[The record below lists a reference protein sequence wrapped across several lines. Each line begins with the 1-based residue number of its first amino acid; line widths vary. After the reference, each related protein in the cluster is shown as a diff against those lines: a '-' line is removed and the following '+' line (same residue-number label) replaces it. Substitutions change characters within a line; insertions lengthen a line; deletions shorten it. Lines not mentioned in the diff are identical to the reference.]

1 MITPTVRYKLPPHI
15 GYAVCRG
22 HFHEIAPGFREARGG
37 SSPRTAIPAWT
48 RWSAFN
54 TASPARSGINYLFEL
69 PWHDLSWLGRGL
81 KLSEFQ
87 SQCTAFDNAGVTA
100 KHPKLCL
107 LTITPEVNI

>member
-15 GYAVCRG
+15 DYAACG
-22 HFHEIAPGFREARGG
+22 EHFHEIAPGFREARGG
-37 SSPRTAIPAWT
+37 SSPRTAIRART

-54 TASPARSGINYLFEL
+54 TAFPARPAINYLFEL
-69 PWHDLSWLGRGL
+69 PWHDLSWLSRGL

-100 KHPKLCL
+100 EHPKLGL
-107 LTITPEVNI
+107 LTLTPEVNI